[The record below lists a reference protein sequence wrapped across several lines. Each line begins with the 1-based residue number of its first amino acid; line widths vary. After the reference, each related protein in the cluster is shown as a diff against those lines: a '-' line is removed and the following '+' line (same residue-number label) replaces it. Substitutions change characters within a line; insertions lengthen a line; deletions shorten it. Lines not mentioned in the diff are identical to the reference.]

1 MKDIKKQLKKDSK
14 DIEEKLNQSKK
25 LAEEYLND
33 LQRLKAEF
41 ENYQKRID
49 KEKFE
54 FMKFASESLI
64 LKLLNVL
71 DDFERALENKPD
83 NEFSKGVE
91 LILKNFKDVL
101 EKEGVKI
108 IEAKE
113 FDPYK
118 HEAIAHEEGEQNK
131 VLEIFQKGY
140 ALHDKIIRPTKVKV
154 GIKKDNG
161 GKKNE

>member
-1 MKDIKKQLKKDSK
+1 MNIKKNLKKDS
-14 DIEEKLNQSKK
+14 ECLEKELNQSKK

-49 KEKFE
+49 KEKNE
-54 FMKFASESLI
+54 FMKFASEKLI
-64 LKLLNVL
+64 LKLLNIL

-83 NEFSKGVE
+83 DEFSKGVE
-91 LILKNFKDVL
+91 LILKNLKKVL
-101 EKEGVKI
+101 EDEGVKSLQ
-108 IEAKE
+108 AKT

-118 HEAIAHEEGEQNK
+118 HEAIAHEEGEQDK
-131 VLEIFQKGY
+131 ILEEFQKGY
-140 ALHDKIIRPTKVKV
+140 SLHDKIIRPTKVKV
-154 GIKKDNG
+154 GING

>member
-1 MKDIKKQLKKDSK
+1 MKDIKNKLKKDSK
-14 DIEEKLNQSKK
+14 DIEKELNQSKK
-25 LAEEYLND
+25 LAEDYLND

-49 KEKFE
+49 KEKTE
-54 FMKFASESLI
+54 FMKFASEKLI
-64 LKLLNVL
+64 LKLLTVL
-71 DDFERALENKPD
+71 DDFERALENKPND
-83 NEFSKGVE
+83 EFSKGVE

-101 EKEGVKI
+101 EKEGVKV
-108 IEAKE
+108 IEAKT

-131 VLEIFQKGY
+131 ILEEFQKGY
-140 ALHDKIIRPTKVKV
+140 ALHDKIIRPAKVKV
-154 GIKKDNG
+154 GVNG